1 MTLLNRCNKDSSYD
15 IWVRACQKLSLTKYF
30 VLRCAT
36 YSRHFRGY
44 FRKII
49 FWWFSSSPCYWTFI
63 FSDFVFRRNIYY
75 LLHLKSLIRT
85 RIITLIDWAVLVKI
99 IIRFYIF
106 VFYKLQETWFRL
118 IMCLGPG
125 LQQATLSMLCSL
137 LCLQLRITPWKLPPP
152 APWPHHGS
160 LLELGFC
167 LNKLCSD
174 VCCWCLLT
182 ADCWLPRGDEAQKL
196 EFYQTNN
203 TKSGK
208 LKSLWRFLR
217 ESLPRGVWPRGVQNG
232 AALGLLES
240 GL

>member
-1 MTLLNRCNKDSSYD
+1 MSRSKSDPDSS
-15 IWVRACQKLSLTKYF
+15 R
-30 VLRCAT
+30 
-36 YSRHFRGY
+36 
-44 FRKII
+44 
-49 FWWFSSSPCYWTFI
+49 
-63 FSDFVFRRNIYY
+63 
-75 LLHLKSLIRT
+75 
-85 RIITLIDWAVLVKI
+85 
-99 IIRFYIF
+99 
-106 VFYKLQETWFRL
+106 
-118 IMCLGPG
+118 
-125 LQQATLSMLCSL
+125 QQATLHASSVLRSVCSL
-137 LCLQLRITPWKLPPP
+137 GSLRENFLP

-182 ADCWLPRGDEAQKL
+182 ADCWLPLGDEAQKL

-240 GL
+240 VPRPKRRSGNITFCLSYLRKTKDPWGQGVKDII

>member
-36 YSRHFRGY
+36 YSAHFRGY

-49 FWWFSSSPCYWTFI
+49 FWWFSSSQCYWTFI

-118 IMCLGPG
+118 IMCLAASRTRISAGNPPRYSSV
-125 LQQATLSMLCSL
+125 LRYVCSL
-137 LCLQLRITPWKLPPP
+137 GSLRENFLP

-182 ADCWLPRGDEAQKL
+182 AD
-196 EFYQTNN
+196 
-203 TKSGK
+203 
-208 LKSLWRFLR
+208 SLWETRR
-217 ESLPRGVWPRGVQNG
+217 KN
-232 AALGLLES
+232 
-240 GL
+240 